1 MKVVRILATALAV
14 ATPLSIAAAA
24 DIPVEGAIY
33 EPRPVAV
40 IFRWTGVYVGLH
52 AGGGGGFIQE
62 NSQPFPVPPQ
72 ALGPFGGAGPGPATL
87 APLLTRVDMS
97 GEIAGGQVGLNYQT
111 NWLVIGFEAQ
121 ASRANLNGS
130 TACIVSAAPSV
141 SVTSANCTS
150 KVDALGTLA
159 ARFGVAFDHLLLYG
173 KGGAAWV
180 NNGYQIQINLAP
192 GTLVFGT
199 NQLQWGWM
207 FGLGAEY
214 ALTNN
219 WSAKIE
225 YDYMDMG
232 TRAQRFTDSIGGNI
246 LIDTDIRERLNV
258 VKVGVNY
265 RFGVDPILVK

>member
-1 MKVVRILATALAV
+1 MKVVRIVAAALAI

-62 NSQPFPVPPQ
+62 NSQPFPVPPA
-72 ALGPFGGAGPGPATL
+72 ALGPSAPANGTL
-87 APLLTRVDMS
+87 APLPTRVDMS

-111 NWLVIGFEAQ
+111 DWLVIGFEGQ
-121 ASRANLNGS
+121 ASWTNLNGS
-130 TACIVSAAPSV
+130 TACIVTAAPP
-141 SVTSANCTS
+141 VTITGGNCTS
-150 KVDALGTLA
+150 KIDALGTAA
-159 ARFGVAFDHLLLYG
+159 ARLGVAFDHLLLYG

-180 NNGYQIQINLAP
+180 NNGYQIKINLAP
-192 GTLVFGT
+192 GTLVFST

-214 ALTNN
+214 AFTNN

-232 TRAQRFTDSIGGNI
+232 TRAQRFTDSISGNV
-246 LIDTDIRERLNV
+246 LIDTDIRERLNI

-265 RFGVDPILVK
+265 RFGVNPILVK